1 MYHWAASV
9 GRTGGREL
17 MFTGIVE
24 TTGKVTRIDRLS
36 ESVRLSIAAGR
47 VSEDVALGD
56 SIAVN
61 GVCLTVVS
69 IDAPELVFD
78 AVYETLRRTT
88 LGSLAVGDVVNLER
102 AMVANG
108 RFGGHIVQGHVDGVG
123 RIASMRPVGNAW
135 QVHVDVDSN
144 LMRYI
149 VEKGSICIDGISLT
163 VADAGRSSFS
173 VSVIPHTWENT
184 TLSARRAGDA
194 LNIECDIIGK
204 YVERLMGFSTS
215 ANAAPVSMDM
225 LVRTGFATEVATD
238 SW

>member
-1 MYHWAASV
+1 
-9 GRTGGREL
+9 

-36 ESVRLSIAAGR
+36 ESVRLSVAAGR

-56 SIAVN
+56 SISVN

-88 LGSLAVGDVVNLER
+88 LGALSVGDVINLER
-102 AMVANG
+102 AMIANG
-108 RFGGHIVQGHVDGVG
+108 RFGGHIVQGHVD
-123 RIASMRPVGNAW
+123 AW
-135 QVHVDVDSN
+135 QVHVDVDAN

-163 VADAGRSSFS
+163 VADAGHSSFS
-173 VSVIPHTWENT
+173 VSVIPHTWQNT
-184 TLSARRAGDA
+184 TLSSRRAGDS

-204 YVERLMGFSTS
+204 YIERLMGFSTS
-215 ANAAPVSMDM
+215 TNVAPPVSMDM
-225 LVRTGFATEVATD
+225 LVRNGFATEVATEA
-238 SW
+238 W

>member
-1 MYHWAASV
+1 
-9 GRTGGREL
+9 

-47 VSEDVALGD
+47 VSEDVSLGD

-88 LGSLAVGDVVNLER
+88 LGALSVGDVINLER

-123 RIASMRPVGNAW
+123 RISSMRPVGNAW
-135 QVHVDVDSN
+135 QVHVDVDTN

-163 VADAGRSSFS
+163 VADAGHSSFS
-173 VSVIPHTWENT
+173 VSVIPHTWDNT
-184 TLSARRAGDA
+184 TLSSRRAGDS

-204 YVERLMGFSTS
+204 YIERLMGFSTS
-215 ANAAPVSMDM
+215 TNVAAPVSMDM
-225 LVRTGFATEVATD
+225 LVRNGFTTEVATEA
-238 SW
+238 W

>member
-1 MYHWAASV
+1 
-9 GRTGGREL
+9 

-88 LGSLAVGDVVNLER
+88 LGSLSVGDVVNLER
-102 AMVANG
+102 AMIANG

-135 QVHVDVDSN
+135 QVFVDVDAN

-163 VADAGRSSFS
+163 VADAGRASFS

-184 TLSARRAGDA
+184 TLSTRRAGDA

-215 ANAAPVSMDM
+215 SNTASNVSMDM
-225 LVRTGFATEVATD
+225 LVRTGFATEAATE

>member
-1 MYHWAASV
+1 
-9 GRTGGREL
+9 

-47 VSEDVALGD
+47 VSEDVVLGD

-88 LGSLAVGDVVNLER
+88 LGSLSVGDVVNLER

-123 RIASMRPVGNAW
+123 RVASMRPVGNAW
-135 QVHVDVDSN
+135 QVHVDVDAN

-173 VSVIPHTWENT
+173 VSVIPHTWDNT
-184 TLSARRAGDA
+184 TLSTRRAGDS

-215 ANAAPVSMDM
+215 TNAAPPVSMDM
-225 LVRTGFATEVATD
+225 LVRTGFATEAATE

>member
-1 MYHWAASV
+1 
-9 GRTGGREL
+9 

>member
-1 MYHWAASV
+1 
-9 GRTGGREL
+9 

-47 VSEDVALGD
+47 VSEDVSLGD

-88 LGSLAVGDVVNLER
+88 LGALSVGDVINLER

-123 RIASMRPVGNAW
+123 RVSSMRPVGNAW
-135 QVHVDVDSN
+135 QVHVDVDTN

-163 VADAGRSSFS
+163 VADAGHSSFS
-173 VSVIPHTWENT
+173 VSVIPHTWDNT
-184 TLSARRAGDA
+184 TLSSRRAGDS

-204 YVERLMGFSTS
+204 YI
-215 ANAAPVSMDM
+215 
-225 LVRTGFATEVATD
+225 
-238 SW
+238 

>member
-1 MYHWAASV
+1 
-9 GRTGGREL
+9 

-135 QVHVDVDSN
+135 QVFIDVDPN

-163 VADAGRSSFS
+163 VADAGGASFS

-184 TLSARRAGDA
+184 TLSTRRAGDS

-204 YVERLMGFSTS
+204 YIERLMGFSTS
-215 ANAAPVSMDM
+215 TNTAPSVSMDM
-225 LVRTGFATEVATD
+225 LVRTGFATEAATD
-238 SW
+238 AW

>member
-1 MYHWAASV
+1 
-9 GRTGGREL
+9 

-24 TTGKVTRIDRLS
+24 TTGRVTRIDRLS

-88 LGSLAVGDVVNLER
+88 LGSLVVGDVVNLER
-102 AMVANG
+102 AMIANG

-173 VSVIPHTWENT
+173 VSVIPHTWDNT

-215 ANAAPVSMDM
+215 TNTTSSVSMDM
-225 LVRTGFATEVATD
+225 LVRTGFATEAATD
-238 SW
+238 TW

>member
-1 MYHWAASV
+1 
-9 GRTGGREL
+9 

-24 TTGKVTRIDRLS
+24 TTGRVTRIDRLS

-102 AMVANG
+102 AMIANG

-135 QVHVDVDSN
+135 HVHVDVDSN

-173 VSVIPHTWENT
+173 VSVIPHTWDNT

-215 ANAAPVSMDM
+215 TNTTSSVSMDM
-225 LVRTGFATEVATD
+225 LVRTGFATEAATD
-238 SW
+238 TW

>member
-1 MYHWAASV
+1 
-9 GRTGGREL
+9 

-24 TTGKVTRIDRLS
+24 TTGRVTRIDRLS

-102 AMVANG
+102 AMIANG

-173 VSVIPHTWENT
+173 VSVIPHTWDNT

-215 ANAAPVSMDM
+215 TNTTSSVSMDM
-225 LVRTGFATEVATD
+225 LVRTGFATEAATD
-238 SW
+238 TW

>member
-1 MYHWAASV
+1 
-9 GRTGGREL
+9 

-47 VSEDVALGD
+47 VSEDVSLGD

-88 LGSLAVGDVVNLER
+88 LGALSVGDVINLER

-123 RIASMRPVGNAW
+123 RVSSMRPVGNAW

-163 VADAGRSSFS
+163 VADAGNSSFS
-173 VSVIPHTWENT
+173 VSVIPHTWGNT
-184 TLSARRAGDA
+184 TLSSRRAGDS

-204 YVERLMGFSTS
+204 YRHCVDGRSKDGSGC
-215 ANAAPVSMDM
+215 V
-225 LVRTGFATEVATD
+225 
-238 SW
+238 

>member
-1 MYHWAASV
+1 
-9 GRTGGREL
+9 

-88 LGSLAVGDVVNLER
+88 LGSFGVGDVVNLER
-102 AMVANG
+102 AMIANG

-215 ANAAPVSMDM
+215 TNAAPSVSMDM
-225 LVRTGFATEVATD
+225 LVRTGFATEAATD
-238 SW
+238 TW

>member
-1 MYHWAASV
+1 
-9 GRTGGREL
+9 

-184 TLSARRAGDA
+184 TLSTRRAGDA

>member
-1 MYHWAASV
+1 
-9 GRTGGREL
+9 

-47 VSEDVALGD
+47 VSEDVSLGD

-88 LGSLAVGDVVNLER
+88 LGALSVGDVINLER
-102 AMVANG
+102 AMVASG

-123 RIASMRPVGNAW
+123 RVSSMRPVGNAW

-163 VADAGRSSFS
+163 VADAGNSSFS
-173 VSVIPHTWENT
+173 VSVIPHTWGNT
-184 TLSARRAGDA
+184 TLSSRRAGDS

-204 YVERLMGFSTS
+204 YIERLMGFSTS
-215 ANAAPVSMDM
+215 TNVAPPVSRDM
-225 LVRTGFATEVATD
+225 LVRNGFATEVATEA
-238 SW
+238 W

>member
-1 MYHWAASV
+1 
-9 GRTGGREL
+9 

-24 TTGKVTRIDRLS
+24 TTGRVTRIDRLS

-69 IDAPELVFD
+69 IDAPELVFE

-102 AMVANG
+102 AMIANG

-173 VSVIPHTWENT
+173 VSVIPHTWDNT

-215 ANAAPVSMDM
+215 TNTTSSVSMDM
-225 LVRTGFATEVATD
+225 LVRTGFATEAATD
-238 SW
+238 TW

>member
-1 MYHWAASV
+1 
-9 GRTGGREL
+9 

-102 AMVANG
+102 AMIANG

-135 QVHVDVDSN
+135 QVHIDVDSN

-184 TLSARRAGDA
+184 TLSMHRAGDA

-215 ANAAPVSMDM
+215 ANAAPAVSMDM
-225 LVRTGFATEVATD
+225 LVRTGFATEAATD
-238 SW
+238 TW

>member
-1 MYHWAASV
+1 
-9 GRTGGREL
+9 

-135 QVHVDVDSN
+135 QVHVDVDTN
-144 LMRYI
+144 LLRYI
-149 VEKGSICIDGISLT
+149 VEKGSVCIDGISLT

-215 ANAAPVSMDM
+215 ANTAPVSMDM